1 MDLLRKGDISLSLEL
16 DESVENRNSFRVS
29 FLGADVSARALALD
43 AATVPPAPNAPR
55 GGRPAAAVLP
65 SLGSA
70 LLQARVSRHGGAAH
84 VGGLLG
90 SLPGTKKKNQAVGKN
105 L

>member
-1 MDLLRKGDISLSLEL
+1 MKTQIPSVCHSLT
-16 DESVENRNSFRVS
+16 
-29 FLGADVSARALALD
+29 LGADVSARALALD

-90 SLPGTKKKNQAVGKN
+90 SLPGTKKKKSGHW
-105 L
+105 